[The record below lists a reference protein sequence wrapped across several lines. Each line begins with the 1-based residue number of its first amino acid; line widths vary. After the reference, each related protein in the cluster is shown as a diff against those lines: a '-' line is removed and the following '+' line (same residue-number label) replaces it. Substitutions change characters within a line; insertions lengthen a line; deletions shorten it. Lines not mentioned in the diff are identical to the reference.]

1 MSDRTEAPTAHR
13 REEARRKGQVT
24 KSIEINS
31 AFILLASFWFFRVM
45 GTDMVTPLETLMR
58 RSFAALGT
66 FSAIG
71 GGGQQTSEITLATLR
86 TGGLMIGSTVVTVIA
101 PLILLIMAIGIVTN
115 VGQVGFLFSQE
126 ALKPDISR
134 ISPLNGFKRIFS
146 GRGVFDLL
154 KSLLKIVVIGFVV
167 YTGLRDNYPAL
178 VSTSRMS
185 FVVAISNL
193 VQIGL
198 TIGFKVGMVMIVLAA
213 IDYIFQRRQFEKSL
227 RMTKQ
232 EVIEEMKRYEN
243 PQLKGRIRSRQRQ
256 LAMSRMMAAVPKA
269 DVVITNPTHL
279 AIALCYQH
287 GEMRAPQVV
296 AKGERLVAERIKE
309 KAREHQVPLVE
320 NKPLARSLFKLVEV
334 GQEVPLELYQAV
346 AEVLAFVY
354 RIKNESKLRL
364 QKR

>member
-13 REEARRKGQVT
+13 REEARRKGQVA

-31 AFILLASFWFFRVM
+31 AAILLVSFWLLRVM
-45 GTDMVTPLETLMR
+45 GSDLIGPLGTLMR
-58 RSFAALGT
+58 RSFTALGT
-66 FSAIG
+66 FPRIG
-71 GGGQQTSEITLATLR
+71 EGQAMSEITLNTLR
-86 TGGLMIGSTVVTVIA
+86 TGSLMIGSTIVTVIA
-101 PLILLIMAIGIVTN
+101 PLVLSIMAVGIVAN
-115 VGQVGFLFSQE
+115 LGQVGFFFSQE

-134 ISPLNGFKRIFS
+134 ISPLNGFKRVFS

-154 KSLLKIVVIGFVV
+154 KSLLKIVVIGFVI
-167 YTGLRDNYPAL
+167 YTALRDNYPAL
-178 VSTSRMS
+178 VSISQMS
-185 FVVAISNL
+185 LITAISSL
-193 VQIGL
+193 AQIGL
-198 TIGFKVGMVMIVLAA
+198 AVGFKVGMVMVVLAA

-243 PQLKGRIRSRQRQ
+243 PQLKSRIRSRQRQ

-309 KAREHQVPLVE
+309 KARECKVPLVE

-364 QKR
+364 QRR